1 MSSHSFCV
9 LGGFFS
15 SFLGASVGDSDN
27 LVIAFGKEEGRAHFF
42 RTGKL
47 ERILGTVSALFASS
61 PEMESSEEKP
71 LKLWLDP
78 DTQMMTL
85 RICLS
90 LSFCSI
96 LHWLHPLGVS
106 SLW

>member
-1 MSSHSFCV
+1 M
-9 LGGFFS
+9 
-15 SFLGASVGDSDN
+15 
-27 LVIAFGKEEGRAHFF
+27 IAFGKEEGWAHFS
-42 RTGKL
+42 RMEKL
-47 ERILGTVSALFASS
+47 EGILGTVSALFASS

-78 DTQMMTL
+78 DTQTMTL

-96 LHWLHPLGVS
+96 LRWLHPLGVS